1 MDFGYIESTYIL
13 QMNSLN
19 KDRHYDEVR
28 FIET

>member
-1 MDFGYIESTYIL
+1 MNFGYIESTYIL
-13 QMNSLN
+13 QMNPLN

>member
-1 MDFGYIESTYIL
+1 MDFGYIESIHIL

-19 KDRHYDEVR
+19 KDHHDDEVR